1 MVNASTESQKDDG
14 KMRIQIVCSILA
26 EVQNELKN
34 GQKPGDATKVQA
46 IAQKDDITEH
56 IVEEL
61 VQTVARDNEC
71 RYDSETGLAIR
82 IVDGQVIE
90 ANAELFKKID
100 EQRKN
105 RGKSIKVIRSN
116 NKSEIDRG

>member
-14 KMRIQIVCSILA
+14 KMRIQIVFSILE

-34 GQKPGDATKVQA
+34 GQRPGYATKVQA
-46 IAQKDDITEH
+46 IAQKDDISEH

-105 RGKSIKVIRSN
+105 RGKSIKVIESN

>member
-34 GQKPGDATKVQA
+34 VQRPGDATKVQA
-46 IAQKDDITEH
+46 IAQKDDIAEH

-105 RGKSIKVIRSN
+105 RGKSIKVIESN

>member
-14 KMRIQIVCSILA
+14 KMRVQIVCSILA